1 MYCAF
6 FGGLRYWFDETM
18 GYALVWVSAIG
29 FAEMKFGCEELK
41 LERFRK
47 VEVRFG
53 TNLAKVT

>member
-1 MYCAF
+1 M
-6 FGGLRYWFDETM
+6 GLRYWFDETM